1 MRTVNKC
8 MLSSRVSVC
17 VCVYGGC
24 VSVCE
29 CICIH
34 MCVCVCGVNNARC
47 AGQTVH
53 KQTAQQT
60 VEPKS
65 MQRFCFACCCCFL
78 LLPRSLPSV
87 ACQLHYSCFFSS
99 STAAAPR
106 FAFKQK
112 PLKTLYYR
120 ILELFK
126 YFPPSLTPFSFS
138 HPSKLPLFSPRVTRR
153 LLQFYF
159 LSLSCS
165 HPTACA
171 AVRQQQND

>member
-1 MRTVNKC
+1 MHALLAC
-8 MLSSRVSVC
+8 VC
-17 VCVYGGC
+17 VCVCMAVLRVC
-24 VSVCE
+24 VSVYAY
-29 CICIH
+29 ICV
-34 MCVCVCGVNNARC
+34 CVCVCGVNNARC

-87 ACQLHYSCFFSS
+87 ACQLHYPCFFSS

-126 YFPPSLTPFSFS
+126 YFPPSLSLSPFSFS